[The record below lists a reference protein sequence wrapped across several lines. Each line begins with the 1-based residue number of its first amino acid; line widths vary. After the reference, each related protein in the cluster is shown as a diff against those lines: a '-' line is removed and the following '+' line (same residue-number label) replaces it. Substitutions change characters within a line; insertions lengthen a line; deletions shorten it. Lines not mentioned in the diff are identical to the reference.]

1 MCSLVTAI
9 FLYACESWIF
19 AAELQRRLRAMEM
32 SCYGKILL
40 ISYKDHVSNEEV
52 CAKTQQA
59 FGPHEDLMTIVSSS
73 SSSSKRSGSF
83 GVV

>member
-1 MCSLVTAI
+1 
-9 FLYACESWIF
+9 
-19 AAELQRRLRAMEM
+19 MEM
-32 SCYGKILL
+32 RCYGKILL

-73 SSSSKRSGSF
+73 SSSKEVVVLVLSKRNEKC
-83 GVV
+83 VTNEQH